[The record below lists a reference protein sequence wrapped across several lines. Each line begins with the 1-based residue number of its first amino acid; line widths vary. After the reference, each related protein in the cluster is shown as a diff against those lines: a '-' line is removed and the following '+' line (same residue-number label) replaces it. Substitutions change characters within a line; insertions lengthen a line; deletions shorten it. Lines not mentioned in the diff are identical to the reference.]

1 MATVPPRW
9 FHAASS
15 LGSTIYFTGGTTHD
29 STGKAVLL
37 SDTIGL
43 DISQAWETSSP
54 PLNTLAE
61 VPATVSG
68 HVMSKI
74 SGTTQLLIAGGE
86 STSPL
91 TQASFT
97 YLFETK
103 AGSWSVIKP
112 ATPTPPNH
120 RLYSAAIATG
130 KDGLLLEGG
139 YLTTVANGTFA
150 PSLVSLNPAAQFQ
163 PSSTTPVAL
172 AANAPAL
179 ARHTM
184 TLTTDGQAVIL
195 GGITPQGGVANLS
208 TAYVLDTQA
217 NTGEWKAVP
226 LAGTPPDPRMS
237 FSTVMVNTTTMLV
250 YGGTT
255 DLKTGYSNAFYLDL
269 PTWTWSSP
277 PAQGDAPSLWGHTA
291 TMAGNYMVV
300 GFGTSSKPRTA
311 NIALLDVTSNTW
323 TNRFRP
329 VGQYVPDD
337 SSNKSKLSVGAVLG
351 IAFVFTVLI
360 VGGAFHLLVRRR
372 KRQTRNTL
380 ARQNMGDHTAR
391 SAVRSN
397 ASNEDRSLFR
407 NLASLLGIGGSSS
420 SRSRDHSR
428 RSVRYSDMQLHS
440 NAMAISSRMTQMG
453 YSPVSLGY
461 PENVVEHGSGQVS
474 VSSYI
479 YPNQACVET
488 EKQVQ
493 DGQETQIVFHTLT
506 QAQQEA
512 LKLSKQPP
520 SNKSKLYQLDY

>member
-1 MATVPPRW
+1 MTTVPPRW

-15 LGSTIYFTGGTTHD
+15 VGLSIYFTGGTTHD
-29 STGKAVLL
+29 SSGKAMLL
-37 SDTIGL
+37 SDTLGL
-43 DISQAWETSSP
+43 DLAQTWETSNP
-54 PLNTLAE
+54 PFNTLTP

-68 HVMSKI
+68 HVMNRI
-74 SGTTQLLIAGGE
+74 SATTDLIVAGGE
-86 STSPL
+86 STSP
-91 TQASFT
+91 QASFT
-97 YLFETK
+97 YLYETK
-103 AGSWSVIKP
+103 GGSWSVVKP
-112 ATPTPPNH
+112 ANPTLPNH
-120 RLYSAAIATG
+120 RLYSAAVATG

-139 YLTTVANGTFA
+139 YLTTVANGTFS
-150 PSLVSLNPAAQFQ
+150 PSLISLNPVDKYQ
-163 PSSTTPVAL
+163 PSTRTPVAL

-184 TLTTDGQAVIL
+184 TLTTNGHAVIL
-195 GGITPQGGVANLS
+195 GGITPQGAVANLS
-208 TAYVLDTQA
+208 IAHVLDTQA
-217 NTGEWKAVP
+217 SGDWKVVT
-226 LAGTPPDPRMS
+226 LSGTAPDPRMS
-237 FSTVMVNTTTMLV
+237 FSTVLVNATTMLV
-250 YGGTT
+250 YGGTA

-291 TMAGNYMVV
+291 TMAGNFMVV
-300 GFGTSSKPRTA
+300 GFGMSSTPRDER
-311 NIALLDVTSNTW
+311 IALLDVTSNTW

-329 VGQYVPDD
+329 AGQYVPDEE
-337 SSNKSKLSVGAVLG
+337 SSKGKLSVAAVLG
-351 IAFVFTVLI
+351 IAFVITVFI
-360 VGGAFHLLVRRR
+360 VGGAFYLLVRRR

-397 ASNEDRSLFR
+397 ASDDDRSLFR
-407 NLASLLGIGGSSS
+407 KLASLFGIRSSS
-420 SRSRDHSR
+420 NGRDNSR

-453 YSPVSLGY
+453 YSPLSLGY
-461 PENVVEHGSGQVS
+461 PENVTEHGSGQVS

-488 EKQVQ
+488 EKQIQ

-512 LKLSKQPP
+512 LKLSKQPA
-520 SNKSKLYQLDY
+520 STNNKSKLYQLDY

>member
-15 LGSTIYFTGGTTHD
+15 LGSTIYFTGGTTQD
-29 STGKAVLL
+29 STGKALLL

-43 DISQAWETSSP
+43 DVSQAWETSSP

-103 AGSWSVIKP
+103 TGSWSVVKP
-112 ATPTPPNH
+112 ATPTLPNH

-150 PSLVSLNPAAQFQ
+150 PSLVSLNPAAKFQ

-195 GGITPQGGVANLS
+195 GG
-208 TAYVLDTQA
+208 
-217 NTGEWKAVP
+217 
-226 LAGTPPDPRMS
+226 
-237 FSTVMVNTTTMLV
+237 
-250 YGGTT
+250 
-255 DLKTGYSNAFYLDL
+255 
-269 PTWTWSSP
+269 
-277 PAQGDAPSLWGHTA
+277 
-291 TMAGNYMVV
+291 
-300 GFGTSSKPRTA
+300 TSSTPRTE
-311 NIALLDVTSNTW
+311 NIALLDITSNTW
-323 TNRFRP
+323 TKRFRP

-351 IAFVFTVLI
+351 IAFVFTALI

-391 SAVRSN
+391 SAVRSS

-407 NLASLLGIGGSSS
+407 KLTSLLGIGGSSS
-420 SRSRDHSR
+420 SRSRDNSR

>member
-1 MATVPPRW
+1 
-9 FHAASS
+9 
-15 LGSTIYFTGGTTHD
+15 
-29 STGKAVLL
+29 
-37 SDTIGL
+37 
-43 DISQAWETSSP
+43 
-54 PLNTLAE
+54 
-61 VPATVSG
+61 
-68 HVMSKI
+68 MSKI

-91 TQASFT
+91 AQTSFT
-97 YLFETK
+97 YLYEAK

-120 RLYSAAIATG
+120 RLYSAAVATG

-139 YLTTVANGTFA
+139 YLTTVANNTFA
-150 PSLVSLNPAAQFQ
+150 PSLISLNPAIKFQ

-195 GGITPQGGVANLS
+195 GGITPQGIANL
-208 TAYVLDTQA
+208 TIAHVLDTQA
-217 NTGEWKAVP
+217 DRSEWRVVS

-237 FSTVMVNTTTMLV
+237 FSTVMVNSTTMLV
-250 YGGTT
+250 YGGTA
-255 DLKTGYSNAFYLDL
+255 DLKTGFSNTFYLDL
-269 PTWTWSSP
+269 PSWTWSSP
-277 PAQGDAPSLWGHTA
+277 PVQGVAPSLWGHTA
-291 TMAGNYMVV
+291 TMAGNYMIV
-300 GFGTSSKPRTA
+300 GFGTSSTPRTE

-323 TNRFRP
+323 TNQYRP
-329 VGQYVPDD
+329 AGQYVPDD
-337 SSNKSKLSVGAVLG
+337 TTKNAHLSVAAVLG
-351 IAFVFTVLI
+351 IAFVITAFI
-360 VGGAFHLLVRRR
+360 VGGAFYLLVRRR
-372 KRQTRNTL
+372 KKQTKNTL

-391 SAVRSN
+391 SAVRTS

-407 NLASLLGIGGSSS
+407 RLVSLLGIGGSSHGS
-420 SRSRDHSR
+420 KDNAR

-440 NAMAISSRMTQMG
+440 NAMAIGSRMTQMG

-461 PENVVEHGSGQVS
+461 PENVVEQGSGQVS

-488 EKQVQ
+488 EKEVQ

-512 LKLSKQPP
+512 LKLSKLPP

>member
-1 MATVPPRW
+1 MATVPSRW

-15 LGSTIYFTGGTTHD
+15 LGSTIYFTGGTTYD
-29 STGKAVLL
+29 STGKIVLL

-43 DISQAWETSSP
+43 DVSQAWETSSP
-54 PLNTLAE
+54 LLNTLAE

-103 AGSWSVIKP
+103 DGSWSVI
-112 ATPTPPNH
+112 ATPTPPNR

-139 YLTTVANGTFA
+139 YLTTVANGTFD
-150 PSLVSLNPAAQFQ
+150 PSLVSLNPAAKFQ
-163 PSSTTPVAL
+163 PSSTTAVAL
-172 AANAPAL
+172 AADAPAL

-195 GGITPQGGVANLS
+195 GGITPQGAVANLS
-208 TAYVLDTQA
+208 IAHVLNTQ
-217 NTGEWKAVP
+217 NTGGWKAVP
-226 LAGTPPDPRMS
+226 LAGTAPDPRMS
-237 FSTVMVNTTTMLV
+237 FSTVMVNSTTMLV
-250 YGGTT
+250 YGGTI

-291 TMAGNYMVV
+291 TMAGNFMVV
-300 GFGTSSKPRTA
+300 GFGTSSTPRTE

-323 TNRFRP
+323 TKKFRP
-329 VGQYVPDD
+329 VGQYAPDET
-337 SSNKSKLSVGAVLG
+337 SKSKLSVGAVLG
-351 IAFVFTVLI
+351 IAFVLTALI

-391 SAVRSN
+391 SAVRSS
-397 ASNEDRSLFR
+397 ALNEDRSLFR
-407 NLASLLGIGGSSS
+407 KLASLLGIGGSSS
-420 SRSRDHSR
+420 SRSRDNSR
-428 RSVRYSDMQLHS
+428 RSVRYSEMQLHS
-440 NAMAISSRMTQMG
+440 SAMAISSRMTQRG

-461 PENVVEHGSGQVS
+461 PENVVEHGCGQVS

-488 EKQVQ
+488 EKEVQ
-493 DGQETQIVFHTLT
+493 DGQETQIVFHILT

-520 SNKSKLYQLDY
+520 SNKSKLHQLDY

>member
-1 MATVPPRW
+1 MTTVPPRW
-9 FHAASS
+9 FHAAASVGSS
-15 LGSTIYFTGGTTHD
+15 IYFTGGTTHD
-29 STGKAVLL
+29 SSGKAVLS
-37 SDTIGL
+37 SDTLGL
-43 DISQAWETSSP
+43 DLAQTWETSSP
-54 PLNTLAE
+54 PLNTLAP
-61 VPATVSG
+61 VPASVSG
-68 HVMSKI
+68 HVMNKI
-74 SGTTQLLIAGGE
+74 SATTQLIVAGGE
-86 STSPL
+86 STSP
-91 TQASFT
+91 QASFT
-97 YLFETK
+97 YLYETK
-103 AGSWSVIKP
+103 TGSWSVVKP
-112 ATPTPPNH
+112 ANPTPPNH
-120 RLYSAAIATG
+120 RLYSAAVATG

-139 YLTTVANGTFA
+139 YLTTVANGTFS
-150 PSLVSLNPAAQFQ
+150 PSLISLHPAAKFQ
-163 PSSTTPVAL
+163 PVTTTPVAL

-184 TLTTDGQAVIL
+184 TLTTDGNAVVL
-195 GGITPQGGVANLS
+195 GGITAQGAVANLS
-208 TAYVLDTQA
+208 IAYVLDTQA
-217 NTGEWKAVP
+217 ARGEWKTVS
-226 LAGTPPDPRMS
+226 LSGTAPDPRMS
-237 FSTVMVNTTTMLV
+237 FSTVLVNTTTLLV

-291 TMAGNYMVV
+291 TMAGNFMVV
-300 GFGTSSKPRTA
+300 GFGTSSSPRDER
-311 NIALLDVTSNTW
+311 IALLDVTSNTW
-323 TNRFRP
+323 TKRFRP
-329 VGQYVPDD
+329 PGQYVPDEEP
-337 SSNKSKLSVGAVLG
+337 NKGKLSVAAVLG
-351 IAFVFTVLI
+351 IAFVITAFI

-372 KRQTRNTL
+372 KRQTKNTL

-397 ASNEDRSLFR
+397 ALDDDRSLFR
-407 NLASLLGIGGSSS
+407 KLARLFGIRPSSG
-420 SRSRDHSR
+420 RSKNDSR

-440 NAMAISSRMTQMG
+440 NAMAISSRMAQMG
-453 YSPVSLGY
+453 YSPLSLGY

-520 SNKSKLYQLDY
+520 STNNKSKLYQLD